1 MNGIFFKDLL
11 NELNNLKNQGVV
23 GIKQSF
29 EDEGVILDDLITMR
43 RLTDLSGVYL
53 SVKIGG
59 CEAIT
64 DINLSQQVGV
74 DGVVA
79 PMIESQ
85 FALQKYIEIVKD
97 LKDIKLYVNIESRQ
111 AYNNLD
117 SILSSPS
124 SKLLCGVV
132 VGRSDLTKSYGHG
145 KDYVDSKEMQNIV
158 YDVMSKCKEYDMIT
172 LMGGNISNKSVG
184 FIKKL
189 FEEKLLD
196 YIETRNVIMKLTDSS
211 VNNLNGLVKSALL
224 FESLWLKFKANKYK
238 KISDE
243 YMLRSNTINDRLL

>member
-11 NELNNLKNQGVV
+11 NELNNLKKRGVV

-64 DINLSQQVGV
+64 DINLSQQIGT
-74 DGVVA
+74 DGIVA

-124 SKLLCGVV
+124 SKLLYGVV

-145 KDYVDSKEMQNIV
+145 KDYVDSKEMQNVV
-158 YDVMSKCKEYDMIT
+158 YDVMTKCKEYDMIT

-184 FIKKL
+184 FVKKL

-196 YIETRNVIMKLTDSS
+196 YIETRNVIMKLTDSN
-211 VNNLNGLVKSALL
+211 VNNLNDLVKSALL

-238 KISDE
+238 K
-243 YMLRSNTINDRLL
+243 YQMNTC

>member
-11 NELNNLKNQGVV
+11 NELNNLKKRGVV

-64 DINLSQQVGV
+64 DINLSQQIGT
-74 DGVVA
+74 DGIVA

-124 SKLLCGVV
+124 SKLLYGVV

-158 YDVMSKCKEYDMIT
+158 YDVMTKCKEYDMIT

-184 FIKKL
+184 FVKKL

-196 YIETRNVIMKLTDSS
+196 YIETRNVIMKLTDSN
-211 VNNLNGLVKSALL
+211 VNNLNDLVKSALL

-243 YMLRSNTINDRLL
+243 YLLRSNTISDRLL

>member
-11 NELNNLKNQGVV
+11 NELNNLKKRGVV

-64 DINLSQQVGV
+64 DINLSQQIGT
-74 DGVVA
+74 DGIVA

-124 SKLLCGVV
+124 SKLLYGVV
-132 VGRSDLTKSYGHG
+132 VCRSDLTKSYGHG

-158 YDVMSKCKEYDMIT
+158 YDVMTKCKEYDMIT

-184 FIKKL
+184 FVRKL

-211 VNNLNGLVKSALL
+211 VNNLNDLVKSALL

-243 YMLRSNTINDRLL
+243 YLLRSNTISDRLL

>member
-11 NELNNLKNQGVV
+11 NELNNLKKRGVV

-64 DINLSQQVGV
+64 DINLSQQIGT
-74 DGVVA
+74 DGIVA

-124 SKLLCGVV
+124 SKLLYGVV

-145 KDYVDSKEMQNIV
+145 KDYVDSKEMQNVV
-158 YDVMSKCKEYDMIT
+158 YDVMTKCKEYDMIT

-184 FIKKL
+184 FVKKL

-196 YIETRNVIMKLTDSS
+196 YIETRNVIMKLTDSN
-211 VNNLNGLVKSALL
+211 VNNLNDLVKSALL

-243 YMLRSNTINDRLL
+243 YLLRSNTISDRLL

>member
-11 NELNNLKNQGVV
+11 NELNNLKKRGVV

-64 DINLSQQVGV
+64 DINLSQQIGT
-74 DGVVA
+74 DGIVA

-124 SKLLCGVV
+124 SKLLYGVV

-145 KDYVDSKEMQNIV
+145 KDYVDSKEMQNVV
-158 YDVMSKCKEYDMIT
+158 YDVMTKCKEYDMIT

-184 FIKKL
+184 FVRKL

-211 VNNLNGLVKSALL
+211 VNNLNDLVKSALL

-243 YMLRSNTINDRLL
+243 YLLRSNTISDRLL

>member
-11 NELNNLKNQGVV
+11 NELNNLKKRGVV

-64 DINLSQQVGV
+64 DINLSQQIGT
-74 DGVVA
+74 DGIVA

-124 SKLLCGVV
+124 SKLLYGVV

-145 KDYVDSKEMQNIV
+145 KDYVDSKEMQKIV
-158 YDVMSKCKEYDMIT
+158 YDVMTKCKEYDMIT

-184 FIKKL
+184 FVKKL

-196 YIETRNVIMKLTDSS
+196 YIETRNVIMKLTDSN
-211 VNNLNGLVKSALL
+211 VNNLNDLVKSALL

-243 YMLRSNTINDRLL
+243 YLLRSNTISDRLL

>member
-11 NELNNLKNQGVV
+11 NELNNLKKRGVV

-64 DINLSQQVGV
+64 DINLSQQIGT
-74 DGVVA
+74 DGIVA

-124 SKLLCGVV
+124 SKLLYGVV

-145 KDYVDSKEMQNIV
+145 KDYVDSKEMQNVV
-158 YDVMSKCKEYDMIT
+158 YDVMTKCKEYDMIT

-184 FIKKL
+184 FVRKL

-196 YIETRNVIMKLTDSS
+196 YIETRNVIMKLTDSN
-211 VNNLNGLVKSALL
+211 VNNLNDLVKSALL

-243 YMLRSNTINDRLL
+243 YLLRSNTISDRLL

>member
-11 NELNNLKNQGVV
+11 NELNNLKKRGVV

-64 DINLSQQVGV
+64 DINLSQQIGT
-74 DGVVA
+74 DGIVA

-124 SKLLCGVV
+124 SKLLYGVV

-145 KDYVDSKEMQNIV
+145 KDYVDSKEMQNVV
-158 YDVMSKCKEYDMIT
+158 YDVMTKCKEYDMIT

-184 FIKKL
+184 FVKKL

-196 YIETRNVIMKLTDSS
+196 YIETRNVIMKLTDSN
-211 VNNLNGLVKSALL
+211 VNNLNDLVKSALL

-243 YMLRSNTINDRLL
+243 YLLRSNTINDRLL

>member
-11 NELNNLKNQGVV
+11 NELNNLKKRGVV

-64 DINLSQQVGV
+64 DINLSQQIGT
-74 DGVVA
+74 DGIVA

-124 SKLLCGVV
+124 SKLLYGVV

-158 YDVMSKCKEYDMIT
+158 YDVMTKCKEYDMIT

-184 FIKKL
+184 FVRKL

-211 VNNLNGLVKSALL
+211 VNNLNDLVKSALL

-243 YMLRSNTINDRLL
+243 YLLRSNTISDRLL

>member
-11 NELNNLKNQGVV
+11 NELNNLKKRGVV

-64 DINLSQQVGV
+64 DINLSQQIGA
-74 DGVVA
+74 DGIVA

-117 SILSSPS
+117 SMLSSPS
-124 SKLLCGVV
+124 SKLLYGVV

-145 KDYVDSKEMQNIV
+145 KDYVDSKEMQNVV
-158 YDVMSKCKEYDMIT
+158 YDVMTKCKEYDMIT

-196 YIETRNVIMKLTDSS
+196 YIETRNVIMKLTDSN
-211 VNNLNGLVKSALL
+211 VNNLNDLVKSALL

-243 YMLRSNTINDRLL
+243 YLLRSNTISDRLL

>member
-11 NELNNLKNQGVV
+11 NELNNLKKRGVV

-64 DINLSQQVGV
+64 DINLSQQIGT
-74 DGVVA
+74 DGIVA

-124 SKLLCGVV
+124 SKLLYGVV

-145 KDYVDSKEMQNIV
+145 KDYVDSKEMQNVV
-158 YDVMSKCKEYDMIT
+158 YDVMTKCKEYDMIT
-172 LMGGNISNKSVG
+172 LMGGNISNKSVVS
-184 FIKKL
+184 FL
-189 FEEKLLD
+189 F
-196 YIETRNVIMKLTDSS
+196 
-211 VNNLNGLVKSALL
+211 
-224 FESLWLKFKANKYK
+224 F
-238 KISDE
+238 
-243 YMLRSNTINDRLL
+243 

>member
-1 MNGIFFKDLL
+1 M
-11 NELNNLKNQGVV
+11 
-23 GIKQSF
+23 
-29 EDEGVILDDLITMR
+29 
-43 RLTDLSGVYL
+43 SGVYL
-53 SVKIGG
+53 SVKSGG

-64 DINLSQQVGV
+64 DINLSQQIGT
-74 DGVVA
+74 DGIVA

-124 SKLLCGVV
+124 SKLLYGVV

-145 KDYVDSKEMQNIV
+145 KDYVDSKEMQNVV
-158 YDVMSKCKEYDMIT
+158 YDVMTKCKEYDMIT

-184 FIKKL
+184 FVRKL

-211 VNNLNGLVKSALL
+211 VNNLNDLVKSALL

-243 YMLRSNTINDRLL
+243 YLLRSNTISDRLL

>member
-11 NELNNLKNQGVV
+11 NELNNLKKRGVV

-64 DINLSQQVGV
+64 DINLSQQIGT
-74 DGVVA
+74 DGIVA

-124 SKLLCGVV
+124 SKLLYGVV

-145 KDYVDSKEMQNIV
+145 KDYVDSKEMQNVV
-158 YDVMSKCKEYDMIT
+158 YDVMTKCKEYDMIT

-184 FIKKL
+184 FVKKL

-211 VNNLNGLVKSALL
+211 VNNLNDLVKSALL

-243 YMLRSNTINDRLL
+243 YLLRSNTISDRLL